1 MVQQRHTSLVIRFD
15 KNMTTQQKLEAHE
28 RECAV
33 RYSAVQDAL
42 ADLKSRIVRLEII
55 NMISSAT
62 VIAAIVVL
70 FMR

>member
-1 MVQQRHTSLVIRFD
+1 
-15 KNMTTQQKLEAHE
+15 MTTQQKLEAHE
-28 RECAV
+28 RECLV
-33 RYSAVQDAL
+33 RYQAVQDAL
-42 ADLKSRIVRLEII
+42 ADLKSRIVRLEAI